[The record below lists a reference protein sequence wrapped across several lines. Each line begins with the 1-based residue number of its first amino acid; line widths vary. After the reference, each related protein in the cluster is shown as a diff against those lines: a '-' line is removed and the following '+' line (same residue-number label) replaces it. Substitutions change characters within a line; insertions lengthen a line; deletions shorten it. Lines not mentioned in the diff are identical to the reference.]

1 MTPERVERWAT
12 VGLVPALLLVF
23 WASGY
28 RAAERAS
35 VTFDEF
41 AHIPAGVAYWKQGAF
56 HLYPHNPPLA
66 RLISTLPIVGSARLP
81 AISPVAKQ
89 DPEYRWEFAE
99 DFLLA
104 NLEDA
109 ATPAAR
115 AHDSGGKTQA
125 PLYPRYDALVVEA
138 RLATLLLGVLL
149 GGLIFL
155 WSRSLFGAW
164 GGVLSLSLYAFC
176 PNMLAHASLATTDL
190 AAAFFATLAMFAL
203 HRYGRRPGTWRLLAA
218 GAALG
223 LAVLTKFTNL
233 LLLPPA
239 AVFLLAP
246 RLTTDRASSGRQGQT
261 HGAAPALV
269 PRSAVYLVTAWLIFC
284 AGYFFTG
291 LFTPLGDMP
300 LHSRVFTA
308 VKGAVPPWLPLPV
321 PPAALMGIDAEL
333 VRSAN
338 HLGIFYLLGELSRE
352 GWLTYIPVAVAVK
365 VPLPVLILWVCSIP
379 LAVRRFMRARDH
391 ASMAALLAPPVVL
404 LLAFTVMPGTNYGLR
419 YVLASFPFL
428 FILSGVMALH
438 LDRRWKP
445 LALSALMTWHLAG
458 SVAVSPHYL
467 AYFNELAGGPRG
479 GIDVLAD
486 SNLDWGQQLKELKRY
501 MDGKGLEEIA
511 LSYTGPVDPRV
522 YGIRWRPLRVGE
534 TRGPAAVSANHLVG
548 YFPMGG
554 VFGGGIEDLSRLRS
568 MKPEAVLGHSLF
580 IYRLEGG
587 EGNRASSEP
596 RSTSRQD

>member
-1 MTPERVERWAT
+1 MRERVERWAK
-12 VGLVPALLLVF
+12 VWLVPALLLVF
-23 WASGY
+23 GASGY

-56 HLYPHNPPLA
+56 HIYPHNPPLA
-66 RLISTLPIVGSARLP
+66 RLICTLPILGSARLP

-104 NLEDA
+104 NLEEVG
-109 ATPAAR
+109 TPAAR
-115 AHDSGGKTQA
+115 LHDSGRTSQA
-125 PLYPRYDALVVEA
+125 PLNPRYDGLVVQA
-138 RLATLLLGVLL
+138 RLAILLLGVLL

-155 WSRSLFGAW
+155 WCRSLFGTW

-203 HRYGRRPGTWRLLAA
+203 HEYGRRPGTGRLLMA

-223 LAVLTKFTNL
+223 LAALTKFTNL
-233 LLLPPA
+233 LLLLPA
-239 AVFLLAP
+239 AVFLLTP
-246 RLTTDRASSGRQGQT
+246 QLMTDRGSSGRQGQID
-261 HGAAPALV
+261 GAAPGLL
-269 PRSAVYLVTAWLIFC
+269 PRSAVCLGSAWFIFC

-291 LFTPLGDMP
+291 LFTPLGDIP
-300 LHSRVFTA
+300 LHSGVLRA
-308 VKGAVPPWLPLPV
+308 VRGAVPPWLPLPV
-321 PPAALMGIDAEL
+321 PPAALMGVDAEL

-352 GWLTYIPVAVAVK
+352 GWLTYIPIAMLVK
-365 VPLPVLILWVCSIP
+365 VPLPVLILWGCSIP
-379 LAVRRFMRARDH
+379 LAVQRFMRARDH
-391 ASMAALLAPPVVL
+391 ASMAALFAPPVVL
-404 LLAFTVMPGTNYGLR
+404 LLAFTVMTGTNYGLR
-419 YVLASFPFL
+419 YVLVSFPFL
-428 FILSGVMALH
+428 FVLSGITALH
-438 LDRRWKP
+438 LDRRWKIVG
-445 LALSALMTWHLAG
+445 LLALMTWHLAG
-458 SVAVSPHYL
+458 SAAVSPHYL
-467 AYFNELAGGPRG
+467 TYFNELVGGPRS

-501 MDGKGLEEIA
+501 MDGEGLEEIA
-511 LSYTGPVDPRV
+511 LSYTGPVDPWA
-522 YGIRWRPLRVGE
+522 YGIRWRPLKLGE
-534 TRGPAAVSANHLVG
+534 TRGLAAVSANHLVG

-554 VFGGGIEDLSRLRS
+554 VFGGGIEDLTRLRS
-568 MKPEAVLGHSLF
+568 MEPEAVLGHSMF

-596 RSTSRQD
+596 RSTGQR